1 MKITTSA
8 IAWIVMTLLQGTLTA
23 QVIAEKGTSKSV
35 SLNQSGK
42 LIYAKDD
49 KGNRLIDFSYVG
61 YHSGEKAIP
70 DVPVKLILKPGRG
83 DDTERIQDALDELG
97 ALAVDKNGL
106 RGALLLKSGVYRVG
120 GRLIMSRSGIALRGE
135 GSGPDGS
142 IIVATGYDDPKFQ
155 RALITVGPD
164 RVNAGV
170 HARHGY
176 RAPRIELRAAS
187 RQAIVDDYVP
197 VGSHSF
203 EVESVSGYRLG
214 DRIAVYRPA
223 TAEWISSIGCDQL
236 KSRWS
241 AFRNARWVKDG
252 EEPGFYYQRLDV
264 HSQYRILKKPGES
277 WEAFKKRVPLSE
289 EGKKLDFTQQWEP
302 ERYHFYF
309 ERRITAI
316 EGNRITIDAPVVHAM
331 EQKYG
336 GGAIYHYETSGRMT
350 EVGIENLR
358 LISEFA
364 TPIQGHPYGDPAK
377 TKTAEDHAWIGIQ
390 LQFDTED
397 IWVRNVSG
405 KHFGFSLVSASG
417 KRATIQDCVS
427 LGHASKITGGRR
439 YPFMID
445 GQLNLVQRCA
455 TIEGRHEFVTRER
468 TAGPNA
474 FVDCIG
480 FQSKS
485 CAGPHCR
492 YAVGTLFDNLKSER
506 FMESRF
512 RGNSGTGHGW
522 AGTQTSFY
530 NCIAPE
536 FKVEAPPGGMS
547 WVIGS
552 SKDGE
557 KDTRVAPASLY
568 YQQVQD
574 RLGKT
579 ALNRLATEEQIM
591 NLGRYLWVKERLRN
605 EKESE

>member
-1 MKITTSA
+1 MKISTRLTIC
-8 IAWIVMTLLQGTLTA
+8 IALFGWQGTLKAET
-23 QVIAEKGTSKSV
+23 ILEKGASKTCR
-35 SLNQSGK
+35 LDETKK
-42 LIYAKDD
+42 LIYSKDA
-49 KGNRLIDFSYVG
+49 KGNRLPDFSYVG

-70 DVPVKLILKPGRG
+70 NVPVKITLEPAEG
-83 DDTERIQDALDELG
+83 DDTRRIQEALDKLG
-97 ALAVDKNGL
+97 NLPLDKDGF
-106 RGALLLKSGVYRVG
+106 RGALLLKRGVYRVG
-120 GRLIMSRSGIALRGE
+120 GGLIMSRNGIALRGE
-135 GSGPDGS
+135 GSDSDGS

-155 RALITVGPD
+155 RTLITVGPN
-164 RVNAGV
+164 RANEGV
-170 HARHGY
+170 HVRHGY
-176 RAPRIELRAAS
+176 PAVQIELRAAS
-187 RQAIVDDYVP
+187 KQAIVDDYVP

-203 EVESVSGYRLG
+203 EVESASGYRLG
-214 DRIAVYRPA
+214 DRIVVYRPA

-236 KSRWS
+236 KSRW
-241 AFRNARWVKDG
+241 AGFRNARWVKDG
-252 EEPGFYYQRLDV
+252 EESGFYYQRLDV
-264 HSQYRILKKPGES
+264 HSQYRILQKPGES
-277 WEAFKKRVPLSE
+277 WETFKKRVPLSGD
-289 EGKKLDFTQQWEP
+289 GKKLDFTQQWQP

-316 EGNRITIDAPVVHAM
+316 EGNRITIDAPIVHAM
-331 EQKYG
+331 EQKHG
-336 GGAIYHYETSGRMT
+336 GGTVYHYETSGRVT

-364 TPIQGHPYGDPAK
+364 APVPGQRYGNPAK
-377 TKTAEDHAWIGIQ
+377 TKKAEDHAWIGIQ

-397 IWVRNVSG
+397 IWVCNVAG
-405 KHFGFSLVSASG
+405 KHFGYSLVSASG

-492 YAVGTLFDNLKSER
+492 YAIGTLFDNVKSER

-522 AGTQTSFY
+522 AGTQTCFY
-530 NCIAPE
+530 NCIAPA
-536 FKVEAPPGGMS
+536 FKVTAPPGGIS
-547 WVIGS
+547 WLIGS
-552 SKDGE
+552 GKDGE
-557 KDTRVAPASLY
+557 DGTRVTPASLY

-574 RLGKT
+574 RLGKG
-579 ALNRLATEEQIM
+579 ALDRLASEEQRKQ
-591 NLGRYLWVKERLRN
+591 LGKYLWVKE
-605 EKESE
+605 